1 MLGFIQNQFGANMQ
15 IQKKRRQNSYGG
27 MWGSTINFFQNLG
40 NIFQS
45 PTQGQGKGHHNYGW

>member
-1 MLGFIQNQFGANMQ
+1 MYGGYQNQYGANVQ

-40 NIFQS
+40 KNIFQ
-45 PTQGQGKGHHNYGW
+45 GQGHNNYGW